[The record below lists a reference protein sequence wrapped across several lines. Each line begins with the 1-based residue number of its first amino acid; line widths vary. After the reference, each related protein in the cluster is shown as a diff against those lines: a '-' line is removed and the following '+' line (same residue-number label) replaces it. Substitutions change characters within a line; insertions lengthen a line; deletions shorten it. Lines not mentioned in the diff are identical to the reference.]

1 MPLKIISITVTEDE
15 NTKLLLEI
23 IAEYYYA
30 PLKHLIFPNL
40 VTRLMKKMI
49 LEGNNLKI
57 LQLQ

>member
-15 NTKLLLEI
+15 NTKLLEI

-40 VTRLMKKMI
+40 VTRLMKKLI

-57 LQLQ
+57 LRLQ